1 MEFDC
6 HDLQQD
12 EGATGVSPVTA
23 AKIEIIYTTTVME
36 TGLKTAA
43 LLQLSS
49 VDIIFEWMDWWVDE
63 LVK

>member
-43 LLQLSS
+43 LLQLTS
-49 VDIIFEWMDWWVDE
+49 VDIIFEWMD
-63 LVK
+63 